1 MRFHATYSP
10 EDEWDGEFCAAGII
24 CFGNERTKAT
34 APHFLTLIVA
44 RPATPQVAPNQKRYP
59 SKPQTPI
66 APIIR
71 ISIRHHAQ
79 MISTKISA
87 FCIPLR
93 SVSVFRL
100 ELTYRV
106 ENNATW
112 FGEICV
118 CSCLTV
124 VPGPAWVLLNYLLQT
139 FFFSTLYFVS
149 LWGTA
154 LPLSSA
160 YVIYGG
166 SLIHIM
172 WQPNLA
178 IHPPMN
184 ALKYSA
190 MLLFLPLQLLC
201 PILAMMMTMPVQS
214 RRVGDTLVKCWL
226 TVCLSFALKL
236 DDKKK
241 RVFSTGAH
249 IK

>member
-1 MRFHATYSP
+1 MHKWYPPKFQLFAFLFGLYLYS
-10 EDEWDGEFCAAGII
+10 GL
-24 CFGNERTKAT
+24 NS
-34 APHFLTLIVA
+34 LL
-44 RPATPQVAPNQKRYP
+44 
-59 SKPQTPI
+59 
-66 APIIR
+66 
-71 ISIRHHAQ
+71 
-79 MISTKISA
+79 
-87 FCIPLR
+87 
-93 SVSVFRL
+93 
-100 ELTYRV
+100 
-106 ENNATW
+106 ENNAKW

-226 TVCLSFALKL
+226 TVRLSFALKL
-236 DDKKK
+236 DDKKT
-241 RVFSTGAH
+241 RVLNGSPHQIVAWQNHFWSLNARDILWSSRTVGTKSWLSPEWRGPRNPVFATYGESPSPPWSLLLKIFVIRRNALCISFGGATN
-249 IK
+249 